1 MTTVATLP
9 SAAPTAVRD
18 SERSVIW
25 LVTLAVGAGLSLFF
39 LLPLVTMLA
48 RALAGPDGPGLANF
62 EAVLGSRRFANL
74 LRNTLTM
81 ATLSTGLTILV
92 AFVYAYAI
100 QRTLAPLRWL
110 LRVMALVPLFAPS
123 MVQGQG
129 LLLLLG
135 RNGVLNRQ
143 LGLGIDIYGFPGLLV
158 ANVLYA
164 FPYAFLILSAAL
176 AVADQRL
183 YESADTLG
191 ADGWRKFRD
200 VTLPGIRYGV
210 AAATFVTFTLVTT
223 DFGNPMVIGGD
234 FGVLATEVYNQVI
247 GQAQFERGAVI
258 GLVLLVPAALAK
270 LTEKRILRRQH
281 ALVSAHSKPL
291 VIRRA
296 PLRDTAFGLAA
307 GLVALT
313 IAAVVGIV
321 VGASFVTLWPYN
333 MTPTLKHYAFDVQ
346 NGAEPLWNSV
356 IVSLAA
362 AVAGVA
368 ATTLAAVTAHKFRT
382 ALAGPISFVAILPSA
397 VPGMVLGLGYILAFN
412 DARNPLNS
420 LYGTLTLIV
429 ILTVYYN
436 HAHGFLLASTS
447 LRQISTSFDEAA
459 TTLGAGAVRALRT
472 ITLPL
477 LWPTLLG
484 IGVFYFMRSMVS
496 LSAVI
501 FLITPSTQVASVS
514 VLQLTDRGA
523 YNQAAAFSTCIM
535 AIVLGTLLLVQFGLR
550 AAGIRG
556 VALIR

>member
-1 MTTVATLP
+1 MSAVATGRP
-9 SAAPTAVRD
+9 SPALAGRD
-18 SERSVIW
+18 LERPVIW
-25 LVTLAVGAGLSLFF
+25 LLTLAVALPLALFF
-39 LLPLVTMLA
+39 LFPLATMLS
-48 RALAGPDGPGLANF
+48 RALATPDGIGLANF
-62 EAVLGSRRFANL
+62 DAVIGSRRFANL
-74 LRNTLTM
+74 LRNTVTM
-81 ATLSTGLTILV
+81 AALSTVLTIMA

-100 QRTLAPLRWL
+100 QRTRAPLRWL
-110 LRVMALVPLFAPS
+110 LRIVALVPLFAPS

-135 RNGVLNRQ
+135 RNGLLNRQ

-183 YESADTLG
+183 YESAETLG

-200 VTLPGIRYGV
+200 VTLPGIRYGA
-210 AAATFVTFTLVTT
+210 AAATFVTFTLIVT
-223 DFGNPMVIGGD
+223 DFGNAMVIGGD
-234 FGVLATEVYNQVI
+234 YSVLATEVYNQVI

-258 GLVLLVPAALAK
+258 GILLLLPAALAK
-270 LTEKRILRRQH
+270 LTEKRILKRQH
-281 ALVSAHSKPL
+281 ALISAHSKPL
-291 VIRRA
+291 VVTPS
-296 PLRDTAFGLAA
+296 PLRDALFGVAA
-307 GLVALT
+307 GAVALV
-313 IAAVVGIV
+313 IMAVVGIV
-321 VGASFVTLWPYN
+321 VAASFVTLWPYN
-333 MTPTLKHYAFDVQ
+333 MAPTLKHYAFDVQ

-356 IVSLAA
+356 LVSLASA
-362 AVAGVA
+362 FAGVA
-368 ATTLAAVTAHKFRT
+368 ATTLAAVVAHKFRT
-382 ALAGPISFVAILPSA
+382 ALSGPLSFVAILPSA
-397 VPGMVLGLGYILAFN
+397 VPGMVLGLGYILTFN
-412 DARNPLNS
+412 DARNPLNG

-459 TTLGAGAVRALRT
+459 TTLGAGAVRALGT

-477 LWPTLLG
+477 LWPTMLG

-501 FLITPSTQVASVS
+501 FLVTPATQVASVS

-535 AIVLGTLLLVQFGLR
+535 AIVLGSLLLVRLALR

-556 VALIR
+556 VELIR